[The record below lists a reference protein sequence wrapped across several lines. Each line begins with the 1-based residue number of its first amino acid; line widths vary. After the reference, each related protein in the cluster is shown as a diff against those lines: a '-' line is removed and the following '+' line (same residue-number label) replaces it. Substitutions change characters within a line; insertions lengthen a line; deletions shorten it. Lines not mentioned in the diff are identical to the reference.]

1 MDCRA
6 SLKRIQLLL
15 IDDGYSMAY
24 TTQLEKGNEL
34 NRLYESDRSVHEW
47 YRFVLSFPPHLVRSY
62 VERFG
67 LSEGQTI
74 LDPFCGTGTT
84 IVEAKKLGIGSVGI
98 EANAVAHF
106 AASVKTNWNIDP
118 GELADY
124 GRAIANQARALAPE
138 AALKSEEQHFGV
150 SVYGG
155 QLRALSAE
163 QFRLLIKD
171 SISPLPLHKVLTLLE
186 CIEEHGSTWLHG
198 HAKLALA
205 KQAVKKISN
214 LRFGPEIGVG
224 KIKVDA
230 PVLQPWLGALDDMAD
245 DLREIRPLSG
255 APAEVFLG
263 DAREMHHYLKPCSV
277 DAVITSPPYPNE
289 KDYSRTTRL
298 ESVLLGFLSS
308 REDLRRQKKQFIRSN
323 TRSVYKADTDD
334 RWVED
339 IPRIQVLAHSIE
351 QRRLELG
358 KTSGFEKQYA
368 KVVRLYFGGM
378 ARHLSELKP
387 LLRPGAKLAYV
398 VGDQASYF
406 RIMIRTGQILAE
418 VAERLGFEVLDI
430 DLFRTR
436 FSTATKEHLREE
448 VVLLRWNG

>member
-1 MDCRA
+1 M
-6 SLKRIQLLL
+6 
-15 IDDGYSMAY
+15 
-24 TTQLEKGNEL
+24 
-34 NRLYESDRSVHEW
+34 
-47 YRFVLSFPPHLVRSY
+47 
-62 VERFG
+62 
-67 LSEGQTI
+67 
-74 LDPFCGTGTT
+74 
-84 IVEAKKLGIGSVGI
+84 
-98 EANAVAHF
+98 
-106 AASVKTNWNIDP
+106 
-118 GELADY
+118 
-124 GRAIANQARALAPE
+124 
-138 AALKSEEQHFGV
+138 
-150 SVYGG
+150 YGG
-155 QLRALSAE
+155 QLRGLSAE

-186 CIEEHGSTWLHG
+186 CIDKHEAARLHA

-205 KQAVKKISN
+205 KQTVKKISN

-245 DLREIRPLSG
+245 DLHEVRPLSG
-255 APAEVFLG
+255 TPAEVFLG
-263 DAREMHHYLKPCSV
+263 DAREIRHYLQPRSV

-308 REDLRRQKKQFIRSN
+308 REDLRRQKQQFIRSN
-323 TRSVYKADTDD
+323 TRSVYKADKDD
-334 RWVED
+334 GWVEN
-339 IPRIQVLAHSIE
+339 IPRIQTLARSIE
-351 QRRLELG
+351 QRRLDLG

-378 ARHLSELKP
+378 SRHLSELKP

-406 RIMIRTGQILAE
+406 RIMIRTGEILAE
-418 VAERLGFEVLDI
+418 VAERLGYEVLDI

-436 FSTATKEHLREE
+436 FSTATKEQLREE
-448 VVLLRWNG
+448 VVLLQWNG